1 MVISEKCDTNN
12 VTTERKEIS
21 IKILC
26 GFPIDPSLDNF
37 KDLLLTQE
45 DVAGTGNEL
54 LEVYGIKIAFSI
66 CKVWGDW
73 GSFPLFPVL

>member
-21 IKILC
+21 VKILC
-26 GFPIDPSLDNF
+26 GFPIDPALDVF

-45 DVAGTGNEL
+45 DVTGTGNEL

-66 CKVWGDW
+66 CKV
-73 GSFPLFPVL
+73 